1 MIKDVDVYLLT
12 DSLNTKCIV
21 KVRRFSFAKKSDMEY
36 FITPKKRD
44 FNPGIYIL
52 HAGTN
57 NQTLDNTHEEIA
69 AAAKKEIPLVN
80 HDKINTKRQLNKSR
94 LHLNAHGKSI
104 FVRTLKKFL
113 KNFN

>member
-1 MIKDVDVYLLT
+1 M
-12 DSLNTKCIV
+12 
-21 KVRRFSFAKKSDMEY
+21 KKS
-36 FITPKKRD
+36 
-44 FNPGIYIL
+44 L
-52 HAGTN
+52 L
-57 NQTLDNTHEEIA
+57 Q
-69 AAAKKEIPLVN
+69 KKEIPLVN